1 MKSIQ
6 CNEDW
11 RKCGH
16 CRVNSYSPGEDYP
29 RCDKAGRGRTL
40 VGGDMC
46 PNAPWP
52 APGEGSAAAKPCAA
66 MTRTRREQYDSYDD
80 HVRLNL
86 AQRAEFEA
94 AVLALVD
101 VLRRAG
107 VTWSG
112 EGEPGCKP
120 MSDVN
125 RIEIMFRG
133 NGDFRVGDAVI
144 GSAEMCGV
152 HLCLE
157 PKPEEENDN
166 G

>member
-1 MKSIQ
+1 MKGIQ

-29 RCDKAGRGRTL
+29 RCDKAGPGLTL

-52 APGEGSAAAKPCAA
+52 APGEGGAAAKPGAA
-66 MTRTRREQYDSYDD
+66 MTRREQYDDYND
-80 HVRLNL
+80 HVKLNL

-94 AVLALVD
+94 AVAALVD
-101 VLRRAG
+101 ALSRAG
-107 VTWSG
+107 VTWTD
-112 EGEPGCKP
+112 EPGCKP
-120 MSDVN
+120 MSDVD
-125 RIEIMFRG
+125 RIEITFRG
-133 NGDFRVGDAVI
+133 NGDFRVKDVAI
-144 GSAEMCGV
+144 GSAELCRV
-152 HLCLE
+152 YLCLE